1 MRASRVVRRS
11 CPVNINLSAQWSYHE
26 GTRKKFRRNRWR
38 LHCHTSSFAQQR
50 PPVQRGIAAVA
61 ASAAAPRG
69 TNESAVLTLKKEE
82 QRHNLESS
90 CEMSIRPRRGRPK
103 KRDFTYSLNV
113 ERSSLPVNSRGTFV
127 CVSIPIIDAKSSTR
141 LLTHMRVIR
150 ETQESGTITMCGH
163 VSKIIRLHGT
173 ITISSITMLLS
184 LNVAINE

>member
-1 MRASRVVRRS
+1 MRASRAVRRS

-50 PPVQRGIAAVA
+50 PPVQRGVAAAVDAAAVA

-90 CEMSIRPRRGRPK
+90 CEMSIRSRRGRSE

-113 ERSSLPVNSRGTFV
+113 ERSSLPVNPRGIFV
-127 CVSIPIIDAKSSTR
+127 CAFR
-141 LLTHMRVIR
+141 FGLL
-150 ETQESGTITMCGH
+150 
-163 VSKIIRLHGT
+163 
-173 ITISSITMLLS
+173 MLNRPHHS
-184 LNVAINE
+184 